1 MESLTTVKK
10 VELVFRTVGE
20 RTSELAL
27 DLALKNV
34 APDKVHVIE
43 NVRPFSQAV
52 QQALAIDYD
61 SDFVVFVDA
70 DCLILEDMRPFLEEN
85 ARPYVDSYVLDKFR
99 QRVHAG
105 VHITRI
111 DVIRAM
117 SRIKASAGDKRYVL
131 KPESRTRDLAL
142 WELDEVKTFRRFRIL
157 HDFFQHYHDIFA
169 KYVLRGLRSWK
180 HDNRIKLD
188 LTMKGWEDDDLDFLV
203 ARRAVDYAR
212 NRIGLAHSAVALAEF
227 IADLPIV
234 ARRQVEEMGIQE
246 KAPLTL
252 QEVLDFAASPS
263 VNERFEHRPVKVF
276 GIGLSRTGTKSL
288 TKALDWLGFNVIHY
302 PVGKEIFEEL
312 TKGIHSF
319 SLLQGYDGITD
330 ITVAPFYA
338 QLDKLYPGSKF
349 ILTVRDKESWLRSLE
364 QHWKDKPAFG
374 DRPGRETKM
383 KIRRFLRAA
392 VYGCYAF
399 NRDRMSYVY
408 DLHYKNVVGY
418 FRGRPESLLILD
430 IVAGEGW
437 EKLCPFLNV
446 PMPDVPFPDVNE
458 PTT

>member
-1 MESLTTVKK
+1 MNKI
-10 VELVFRTVGE
+10 ELVFRTVGE

-27 DLALKNV
+27 DLALKNI

-61 SDFVVFVDA
+61 GDFIIFVDA
-70 DCLILEDMRPFLEEN
+70 DCLILEDMRPFLEKN

-99 QRVHAG
+99 KRVHAG

-111 DVIRAM
+111 DVVRAM
-117 SRIKASAGDKRYVL
+117 SRVKVSAGDKRYVL
-131 KPESRTRDLAL
+131 KPESRIRDLAL

-157 HDFFQHYHDIFA
+157 HDFLQHYRDIFA
-169 KYVLRGLRSWK
+169 KYALRGLRSWK

-188 LTMKGWEDDDLDFLV
+188 LMMKGWEDDDLDFVV

-212 NRIGLAHSAVALAEF
+212 SRIGLEHPAAELAEF
-227 IADLPIV
+227 VADLPGV
-234 ARRQVEEMGIQE
+234 ARHHVEEMGIQE
-246 KAPLTL
+246 KAPLTW
-252 QEVLDFAASPS
+252 QEVLNFAASPD
-263 VNERFEHRPVKVF
+263 VNQRFEHRPAKVF

-302 PVGKEIFEEL
+302 PVGREMFDEL
-312 TKGIHSF
+312 TKGNCSF

-338 QLDKLYPGSKF
+338 QFDKLYPGSKF
-349 ILTVRDKESWLRSLE
+349 ILTLRDKESWLRSLE
-364 QHWKDKPAFG
+364 QHWRDKPAFS
-374 DRPGRETKM
+374 DKPGRETKM

-392 VYGCYAF
+392 VYGCYEF
-399 NRDRMSYVY
+399 DRDRMSYVY
-408 DLHYKNVVGY
+408 DLHYKNVIEY
-418 FRGRPESLLILD
+418 FRGRPESLLMLN
-430 IVAGEGW
+430 IVGGEGW
-437 EKLCPFLNV
+437 EKLCPFLNM
-446 PMPDVPFPDVNE
+446 PMPGVPFPDVNE